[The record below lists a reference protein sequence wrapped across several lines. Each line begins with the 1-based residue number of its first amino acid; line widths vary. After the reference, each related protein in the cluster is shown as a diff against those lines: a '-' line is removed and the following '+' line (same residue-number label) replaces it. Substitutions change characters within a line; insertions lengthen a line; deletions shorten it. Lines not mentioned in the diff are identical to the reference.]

1 VAAAITK
8 EVFNPLAKLTKG
20 LQNVVLSKGQA
31 KNEQVIELFFPC
43 QHWKGQGRYTNRLER
58 LPREGVK

>member
-43 QHWKGQGRYTNRLER
+43 QH
-58 LPREGVK
+58 

>member
-1 VAAAITK
+1 MTEGKKIAWLWHQVAAAITK

-31 KNEQVIELFFPC
+31 KNEQVIKLFFLVTIE
-43 QHWKGQGRYTNRLER
+43 KD
-58 LPREGVK
+58 K